1 MAYTQTTKTGY
12 GKRVGNSFRGIGLGL
27 LLFVVATILLWWNE
41 GRAVHTAQ
49 DIKEVGKT
57 AVHVDDIQTVAP
69 EGQLIHA
76 NGIATTTDTVEDT
89 FFGVKVNA
97 LSLIRQVEYYQWVE
111 HSKTETKEKI
121 GGSMEETTTYTYE
134 CEWVRKPVDSKN
146 FHDPA
151 YQGRNTA
158 ILVNNFEEET
168 FYASVVDFG
177 AYKMPQSFI
186 PEVSSC
192 SERNNTVLNIS
203 AEKLAE
209 LNELVFKSQSLSNQV
224 FNNVANAMTSS
235 NGSDWVHVMG
245 NQVYLGRSAGNPSVG
260 DVRVT
265 FLNSQPSAQISL
277 IAVVEGRS
285 FVDYKTKNESHE
297 RYITSGKHTLE
308 EMMQSAE
315 HSNKVWTWV
324 LRALGFIL
332 VSLALKMILGFIETL
347 AKVLPFVSKIIGWGI
362 GLICYVIGFAYSLIV
377 IAIAWI
383 YYRPILGICLLAV
396 AAGVGG
402 GFIYLA
408 ISRKRQAN
416 AAPTT
421 EDPEFR
427 TEE

>member
-1 MAYTQTTKTGY
+1 M
-12 GKRVGNSFRGIGLGL
+12 
-27 LLFVVATILLWWNE
+27 
-41 GRAVHTAQ
+41 
-49 DIKEVGKT
+49 
-57 AVHVDDIQTVAP
+57 
-69 EGQLIHA
+69 
-76 NGIATTTDTVEDT
+76 
-89 FFGVKVNA
+89 
-97 LSLIRQVEYYQWVE
+97 
-111 HSKTETKEKI
+111 
-121 GGSMEETTTYTYE
+121 
-134 CEWVRKPVDSKN
+134 
-146 FHDPA
+146 
-151 YQGRNTA
+151 
-158 ILVNNFEEET
+158 
-168 FYASVVDFG
+168 
-177 AYKMPQSFI
+177 
-186 PEVSSC
+186 
-192 SERNNTVLNIS
+192 
-203 AEKLAE
+203 
-209 LNELVFKSQSLSNQV
+209 
-224 FNNVANAMTSS
+224 
-235 NGSDWVHVMG
+235 
-245 NQVYLGRSAGNPSVG
+245 
-260 DVRVT
+260 
-265 FLNSQPSAQISL
+265 